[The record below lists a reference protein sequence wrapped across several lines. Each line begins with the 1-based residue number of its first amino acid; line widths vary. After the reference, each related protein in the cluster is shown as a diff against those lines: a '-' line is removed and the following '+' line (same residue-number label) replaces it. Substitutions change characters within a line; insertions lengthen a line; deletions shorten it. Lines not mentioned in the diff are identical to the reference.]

1 MQIFFVIDA
10 RLACDIESEV
20 VAHRGSPAGVVV
32 EVVTHPR
39 VVHNSVKTQPHLTRP
54 HKRTVVGH
62 AHRNLRKP
70 VAIGIKKEERVLP
83 GVFRVF
89 DRPDRRVFLEEGGVA
104 MIIRTPVCG
113 RVPAGPVH
121 GDIFPV
127 QIGEH
132 AGVVGIDGHVED
144 GATRPE
150 DGGMTRSG
158 IAVVG
163 LKVRNSIAIPIG
175 PLDGVV
181 LGTIK
186 ISIPINIDLH
196 RPVDGIAK
204 GVIGFCRPRLIK
216 KPDAP
221 PAPPPL
227 DDIRLPVAGG
237 VDAQDFVRTR
247 GIQLGSARRIGLGL
261 VRIGRF
267 RRGLC
272 RCRLRMGWAWTNH
285 HHPRHEDQHSR
296 AHGPEAEFY
305 RGNRHLEFR
314 LPALPHA
321 ILCSLGNFRE
331 DFQRNETAE
340 NSYHARNARVN
351 ARILL
356 SFR

>member
-62 AHRNLRKP
+62 AHRNLREP
-70 VAIGIKKEERVLP
+70 VPIGIKKEERVLP

-89 DRPDRRVFLEEGGVA
+89 HRPDWGGLFEEGGVA

-113 RVPAGPVH
+113 GIPAGPVH
-121 GDIFPV
+121 GGILPV
-127 QIGEH
+127 QIGQH
-132 AGVVGIDGHVED
+132 AGVVGIDAQVKD
-144 GATRPE
+144 RTARAE
-150 DGGMTRSG
+150 DGGMARLG
-158 IAVVG
+158 IAVKRFEIGDSVAIAVG
-163 LKVRNSIAIPIG
+163 PFDRVILRA
-175 PLDGVV
+175 
-181 LGTIK
+181 IK
-186 ISIPINIDLH
+186 ISIPIDIDLH
-196 RPVDGIAK
+196 CPVDGVAK
-204 GVIGFCRPRLIK
+204 GVIGFCHPRLIK
-216 KPDAP
+216 KPDTP
-221 PAPPPL
+221 PAPPTL
-227 DDIRLPVAGG
+227 DDIGLPVATG